1 MSKAN
6 ETYAQPRKNV
16 SINIFTPIHCIRR
29 DGLVRKTKQGKTKH
43 LNGKTERAFE
53 RQPSDRKRKRHE
65 TNFVKRKMK
74 RKLLN
79 IKRSVK

>member
-43 LNGKTERAFE
+43 LMAKQNELSSANRVTGNAKDT
-53 RQPSDRKRKRHE
+53 
-65 TNFVKRKMK
+65 
-74 RKLLN
+74 KL
-79 IKRSVK
+79 IS